1 MKGKDDVM
9 GGATAV
15 SGGTTNVSNYAPTFY
30 RSFSGTDALVFIM
43 LPQTEPIL
51 LGSLSTISY
60 SMYRDKKPVP
70 VIGRINVGGFTRG
83 TRIYAGTLIFTLL
96 NQHWVNEV
104 KEKVTWLKSLNRL
117 KTDELP
123 LFDLMIVCAN
133 EYGAAMQM
141 FIYGVDL
148 TEEGQVLSVEDLFI
162 ENTFNFVARDI
173 SNFSYTFKT
182 ENGSRVIQPYLA
194 FSSYR
199 LSTKSRGAF
208 TPSLTTVKKEVLG
221 FVTVEDL
228 KHIQT
233 QLATVLGKPIE
244 PTGVLDE
251 SLLQSIEQFQAQQG
265 FAQTGLLDARVRQRL
280 KELTES
286 QDEDK
291 IQRYSSCEHDRIKSR
306 IGGISFLSEQYG
318 PGAYTVSLKSA
329 YQFSIIGCTIGA
341 SDPLICKVFIQV
353 YYGQCVENH
362 YFTTTLSAYESIA
375 LSNYLHVLATESGE
389 TPNRLSFIIY
399 PEPATPVKWNLNLT
413 E

>member
-1 MKGKDDVM
+1 M
-9 GGATAV
+9 GGAIA
-15 SGGTTNVSNYAPTFY
+15 GGGGSTTTKISSYAPTFY

-96 NQHWVNEV
+96 NQHWVNEL
-104 KEKVTWLKSLNRL
+104 KEKVDWLKSINRL

-148 TEEGQVLSVEDLFI
+148 TEEGQVLSIEDLFI

-182 ENGSRVIQPYLA
+182 QTGSRVIQPYLTV
-194 FSSYR
+194 SSYR
-199 LSTKSRGAF
+199 VSTQSRGELLSH
-208 TPSLTTVKKEVLG
+208 TPSTVRTDLLG
-221 FVTVEDL
+221 LISPQDVQT
-228 KHIQT
+228 IQR
-233 QLATVLGKPIE
+233 QLAMVLEEPIQE
-244 PTGVLDE
+244 TGVVDE
-251 SLLQSIEQFQAQQG
+251 ELLSYIEKFQFQQG
-265 FAQTGLLDARVRQRL
+265 LTPTGLLDAKVCRRL
-280 KELTES
+280 KELTENNE
-286 QDEDK
+286 EDK
-291 IQRYSSCEHDRIKSR
+291 IQRYSSAENDKIKGVEVKATFLDDKYNPETYS
-306 IGGISFLSEQYG
+306 ISMRTS
-318 PGAYTVSLKSA
+318 
-329 YQFSIIGCTIGA
+329 YQFSQIGCHIQTSEPI
-341 SDPLICKVFIQV
+341 LCKVFVQV
-353 YYGQCVENH
+353 YFNQAVKNH
-362 YFTTTLSAYESIA
+362 YLTEMIESYGVVSLSH
-375 LSNYLHVLATESGE
+375 YLHLLSDEEGQ
-389 TPNRLSFIIY
+389 TPTRLSFIVY
-399 PEPATPVKWNLNLT
+399 PEPSTPYKWNLNLT